1 MQSASPSLPAVVV
14 VNLEGH
20 LTEETLSR
28 ALRVAEDDLERLG
41 RASVV
46 VDATQM
52 TGYATAAREYFVAWH
67 RRCRERVLRVAIVT
81 NKPLWHMVI
90 HAMSFATSVSMQP
103 FSAQVAALEWAR
115 GG

>member
-1 MQSASPSLPAVVV
+1 MERVSPSLPAVVV

-28 ALRVAEDDLERLG
+28 ALRVAEDDVERLG
-41 RASVV
+41 RASLVI
-46 VDATQM
+46 DATQM

-67 RRCRERVLRVAIVT
+67 RRYRDRLGRVAVVT

-90 HAMSFATSVSMQP
+90 RAMSFAASVSMQP
-103 FSAQVAALEWAR
+103 FSARLEALEWAR
-115 GG
+115 EG